1 MITLSEIL
9 IAVAAL
15 ANGAK
20 GHETMSKNA
29 TKVQDN
35 TVFFMQGDQLY
46 LVSPIPPAISP
57 GRERA
62 FPFANKSPPLWAAS
76 IGK

>member
-9 IAVAAL
+9 IAVAVL

-20 GHETMSKNA
+20 GRETMSKNA

-35 TVFFMQGDQLY
+35 TVFFMQGDQPY
-46 LVSPIPPAISP
+46 
-57 GRERA
+57 G
-62 FPFANKSPPLWAAS
+62 
-76 IGK
+76 IGDTAGNFSRL